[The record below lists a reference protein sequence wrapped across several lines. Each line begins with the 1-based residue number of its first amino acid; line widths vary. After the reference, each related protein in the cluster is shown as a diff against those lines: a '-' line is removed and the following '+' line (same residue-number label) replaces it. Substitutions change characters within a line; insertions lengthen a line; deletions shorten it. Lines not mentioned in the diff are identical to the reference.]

1 MGYSN
6 QQKLKIK
13 SHEANNRPK
22 RKRITPSQL
31 EVLTSIFER
40 IKTPNYQLR
49 EMTARELNMTNR
61 EVQVWFQNRRAK
73 LNRKKAQE
81 KEYFFHWSS
90 NYSKE
95 HYQATPTTSGNN
107 SSTSSTSNSSN
118 SSQSS
123 VTSSIAS
130 TPTTLYSQIPPQ
142 MRPID
147 ILALA
152 AEYVQNCDEEKRL
165 SEERRKS
172 WRPWDS

>member
-1 MGYSN
+1 
-6 QQKLKIK
+6 
-13 SHEANNRPK
+13 
-22 RKRITPSQL
+22 
-31 EVLTSIFER
+31 
-40 IKTPNYQLR
+40 
-49 EMTARELNMTNR
+49 
-61 EVQVWFQNRRAK
+61 VWFQNRRAK

-95 HYQATPTTSGNN
+95 HYQATPTTS
-107 SSTSSTSNSSN
+107 
-118 SSQSS
+118 
-123 VTSSIAS
+123 AS

-165 SEERRKS
+165 AEERRKS

>member
-1 MGYSN
+1 MCALLPITCNLSSGHGHN
-6 QQKLKIK
+6 QSISDIQAI
-13 SHEANNRPK
+13 SIEDNGTSRACDVE
-22 RKRITPSQL
+22 S
-31 EVLTSIFER
+31 VLFSAVTRF
-40 IKTPNYQLR
+40 L
-49 EMTARELNMTNR
+49 
-61 EVQVWFQNRRAK
+61 F
-73 LNRKKAQE
+73 
-81 KEYFFHWSS
+81 
-90 NYSKE
+90 E

-107 SSTSSTSNSSN
+107 SSSSSTSNSSN

-165 SEERRKS
+165 AEERRKS